1 VEKTAKFILH
11 RELSI
16 GAVDPR
22 LYGSFIEHLGRAVYG
37 GIYEPNHPF
46 ADEQGFRQDVLNLV
60 HELDVPVVRY
70 PGGNFVSGYNW
81 EDGIGPQA
89 DRPRR
94 LELAWRT
101 IETNQFGMNEFVN
114 WCRKARSE
122 PLMAIN
128 LGTRGADAARSVVEY
143 CNHPGGT
150 YWSDLRRSHGHSE
163 PHKVKYWC
171 LGNEMDGPWQIGH
184 KTAEEYARAACEAA
198 KVMRWVDPEIELV
211 ACGSSGK
218 GMSTFPDWEA
228 TVLDHTYDQVDYIS
242 LHTYY
247 GNRSGDTR
255 NFLAKSLDMDSFISS
270 VVAVCDYV
278 KAKHRSKK
286 TINLSFDEWNVWYH
300 SNTADQ
306 EIPPWTIAPP
316 QLEDAYTFEDALL
329 VGCMLITLLK
339 HADRVK
345 IACLAQLVNVIAPI
359 VTETGGGAW
368 RQTIFYPFSHVSRYG
383 RGTALNLAV
392 HSPVYE
398 DREFDIVP
406 WIEAVG
412 TWNEEAETLTIF
424 AVNRNLEES
433 LPLIGDARDF
443 PGFRVIE
450 QIQMVHSDLKA
461 SNSVNQPNT
470 VVPVKAGDAVLEG
483 GVLKV
488 NLPPASWNVIRLG
501 RSV

>member
-1 VEKTAKFILH
+1 
-11 RELSI
+11 
-16 GAVDPR
+16 
-22 LYGSFIEHLGRAVYG
+22 
-37 GIYEPNHPF
+37 
-46 ADEQGFRQDVLNLV
+46 
-60 HELDVPVVRY
+60 
-70 PGGNFVSGYNW
+70 
-81 EDGIGPQA
+81 
-89 DRPRR
+89 
-94 LELAWRT
+94 
-101 IETNQFGMNEFVN
+101 
-114 WCRKARSE
+114 
-122 PLMAIN
+122 
-128 LGTRGADAARSVVEY
+128 
-143 CNHPGGT
+143 
-150 YWSDLRRSHGHSE
+150 
-163 PHKVKYWC
+163 
-171 LGNEMDGPWQIGH
+171 
-184 KTAEEYARAACEAA
+184 
-198 KVMRWVDPEIELV
+198 
-211 ACGSSGK
+211 
-218 GMSTFPDWEA
+218 
-228 TVLDHTYDQVDYIS
+228 
-242 LHTYY
+242 
-247 GNRSGDTR
+247 
-255 NFLAKSLDMDSFISS
+255 
-270 VVAVCDYV
+270 
-278 KAKHRSKK
+278 
-286 TINLSFDEWNVWYH
+286 VWYH

-329 VGCMLITLLK
+329 VGCILITLLK

-483 GVLKV
+483 GFLKV